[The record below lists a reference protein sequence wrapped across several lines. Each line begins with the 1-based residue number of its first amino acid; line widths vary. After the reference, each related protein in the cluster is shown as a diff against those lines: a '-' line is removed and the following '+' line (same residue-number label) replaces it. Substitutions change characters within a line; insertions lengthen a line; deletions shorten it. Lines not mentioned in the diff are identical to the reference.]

1 MCTDYEIWYACGHK
15 GHPARPNISQSNE
28 QEIAT
33 YVDCGPLFPTAR
45 VVNCCPRFKESGR
58 ICQAQDRLVVSQR
71 WDIVCCDNKNC
82 KPIEKFSDSNCQL
95 LQRNLES
102 SALAGLRYLDKLT
115 EKERAELYKTS
126 ARISQPPVWG
136 RKGPHVKKPRR
147 VKTKEERERD
157 KEEKERAKVQKEV
170 EKAEKKELVA
180 ARALADLASGKPKG
194 GRKKN
199 IKGVQLQK
207 PVVEMTE
214 KKKKKQKPEATGVDS
229 KSELT
234 KKKKPATATVIKVE
248 PKSKGKRKA
257 AADQPSKPA
266 PKRQR
271 KNKTA

>member
-28 QEIAT
+28 QEIAV
-33 YVDCGPLFPTAR
+33 YADCGPLFPTAR
-45 VVNCCPRFKESGR
+45 VVNRCSRFKESGR
-58 ICQAQDRLVVSQR
+58 ICQVQDRLVVSQR

-82 KPIEKFSDSNCQL
+82 KPIEKFSDTGCQL
-95 LQRNLES
+95 LQKNLES
-102 SALAGLRYLDKLT
+102 SAIAGLRYLDKLT
-115 EKERAELYKTS
+115 EKERTELYKTS

-136 RKGPHVKKPRR
+136 RKGPHVKKPRK

-157 KEEKERAKVQKEV
+157 KEERERAKVQKEV
-170 EKAEKKELVA
+170 EKAEKKELAA

-199 IKGVQLQK
+199 TKGVHLQK
-207 PVVEMTE
+207 PVV
-214 KKKKKQKPEATGVDS
+214 KKVEKKQKPEAIGVDS
-229 KSELT
+229 KSEST
-234 KKKKPATATVIKVE
+234 KKKKKPATVTVTKVE

-266 PKRQR
+266 SKRQR

>member
-28 QEIAT
+28 QEIAV
-33 YVDCGPLFPTAR
+33 YADCGPLFPTAR
-45 VVNCCPRFKESGR
+45 VVNRCSRFKESGR
-58 ICQAQDRLVVSQR
+58 ICQVQDRLV
-71 WDIVCCDNKNC
+71 K
-82 KPIEKFSDSNCQL
+82 
-95 LQRNLES
+95 NLES
-102 SALAGLRYLDKLT
+102 SAIAGLRYLDKLT
-115 EKERAELYKTS
+115 EKERTELYKTS

-136 RKGPHVKKPRR
+136 RKGPHVKKPRK

-157 KEEKERAKVQKEV
+157 KEERERAKVQKEV
-170 EKAEKKELVA
+170 EKAEKKELAA

-199 IKGVQLQK
+199 TKGVHLQK
-207 PVVEMTE
+207 PVV
-214 KKKKKQKPEATGVDS
+214 KKVEKKQKPEAIGVDS
-229 KSELT
+229 KSEST
-234 KKKKPATATVIKVE
+234 KKKKKPATVTVTKVE

-266 PKRQR
+266 SKRQR